1 MKESKSNH
9 CRSRSVPSSTP
20 SSAGPCA
27 IGAWCCT
34 GSYGAFPI
42 CKLGTVLQ
50 QSGTILPCRAWSLGS
65 LELGQWETWEHW
77 RWLENSFILEFLF
90 KSQSRR
96 ARDSCWWKRC
106 FMLRV
111 WPTCNRF
118 FLAPFRTNFV
128 QPHRVWT
135 VKRCCGHGE
144 EAGDRPSFGTKD
156 RFQCPRGESV
166 FYFSSQLT
174 NGRMSQWYLSSIK
187 KVLCFGPRTFFVSWS
202 RLYVR
207 AWRRSHRFLST
218 SPNQILAF
226 QVLNDMSYGD
236 IHPVFPWWSSEM
248 SWPSQQSG
256 GNT

>member
-118 FLAPFRTNFV
+118 FGPIPYEFR
-128 QPHRVWT
+128 PASS
-135 VKRCCGHGE
+135 CLDC
-144 EAGDRPSFGTKD
+144 EALLWSWWRSRRPTEFW
-156 RFQCPRGESV
+156 
-166 FYFSSQLT
+166 
-174 NGRMSQWYLSSIK
+174 N
-187 KVLCFGPRTFFVSWS
+187 
-202 RLYVR
+202 
-207 AWRRSHRFLST
+207 
-218 SPNQILAF
+218 
-226 QVLNDMSYGD
+226 
-236 IHPVFPWWSSEM
+236 
-248 SWPSQQSG
+248 
-256 GNT
+256 